1 MRATVTPLRP
11 RAASETRVRP
21 AEPDAALVVR
31 AASGEATARRK
42 LYERH
47 VGYIAGMTKRMLR
60 SIEGSDDIVQDAF
73 VLAFQKLST
82 LRDGAAFRPW
92 LATIAVRLV
101 RQRIR
106 YARVLRMFGIHL
118 AIDDVPLHD
127 LAHEDL
133 SAEAR
138 LELRAIDA
146 ALAALPASQR
156 VAWMMRNVEGEPL
169 ELVADACGCSLATVK
184 RWIAAADA
192 RVRACAQEEP

>member
-1 MRATVTPLRP
+1 MRATVALLRP
-11 RAASETRVRP
+11 RATSETRVRSP
-21 AEPDAALVVR
+21 EPDAALVAR
-31 AASGEATARRK
+31 AIAGEATARRK

-47 VGYIAGMTKRMLR
+47 VGYVAGMTKRMLR
-60 SIEGSDDIVQDAF
+60 SLEGSDDVVQDAF
-73 VLAFQKLST
+73 VLAFQKLPT

-106 YARVLRMFGIHL
+106 YARVLRVFGIHL
-118 AIDDVPLHD
+118 AIDDVPLHE
-127 LAHEDL
+127 LAHEDV

-156 VAWMMRNVEGEPL
+156 IAWMMRNVEGEPL
-169 ELVADACGCSLATVK
+169 EIVADACGCSLATVK
-184 RWIAAADA
+184 RWIAVAEA
-192 RVRACAQEEP
+192 RVRAVTEEP